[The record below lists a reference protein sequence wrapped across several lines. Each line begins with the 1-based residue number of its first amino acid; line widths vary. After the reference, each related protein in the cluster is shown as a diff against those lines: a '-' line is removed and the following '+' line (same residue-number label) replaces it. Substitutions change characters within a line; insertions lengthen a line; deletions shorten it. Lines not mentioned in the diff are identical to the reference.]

1 MWWEGQF
8 PWQQSNASFP
18 PPPANQLD
26 LHCRAAVN
34 EKVRTGLLCREEGCK
49 SGRSEHLELHPE
61 PTEQC
66 YLSFGGLGLL
76 ALDGLEKIPS

>member
-1 MWWEGQF
+1 M
-8 PWQQSNASFP
+8 
-18 PPPANQLD
+18 
-26 LHCRAAVN
+26 N